1 MKDCVKTQNYY
12 KNALVLAYVG
22 DSVFS
27 LMVREFLVKK
37 YDFKPNALNKMANSV
52 VCAKAQA
59 EIMNQIKDNLTEDET
74 DVVMRAR
81 NTHLSSKAKN
91 SSLAEYSLA
100 TQFEALVGFWHL
112 NGEKEKLN
120 KLFKD
125 FVEDRLIIKS

>member
-1 MKDCVKTQNYY
+1 MRDCGKTENYY

-37 YDFKPNALNKMANSV
+37 YDYKPNALNKMANSV

-59 EIMNQIKDNLTEDET
+59 EIMGKIKDHLTEDET

-91 SSLAEYSLA
+91 STLGEYSLA
-100 TQFEALVGFWHL
+100 TQFEALVGYWYL
-112 NGEKEKLN
+112 NDEKEKLN
-120 KLFKD
+120 NLFNDYIVEKL
-125 FVEDRLIIKS
+125 